1 MATSSKDIEPLWQ
14 RYSDEGVKRGISVTQ
29 FFESN
34 GVPYR
39 SFEKWYKQ
47 RFQHPSVVDCV
58 VGVAPAEIREE
69 VAKPV
74 LHLQKKDCMISYVT
88 IGLTNGIKIEHRK
101 LSYHELLDFIQK
113 IASLCLA

>member
-1 MATSSKDIEPLWQ
+1 MAISSKDIEPLWE

-47 RFQHPSVVDCV
+47 RFQQPSVVDWV
-58 VGVAPAEIREE
+58 VAVAPAEIKEE
-69 VAKPV
+69 VEK
-74 LHLQKKDCMISYVT
+74 LSLNLQKKDCMISYVT
-88 IGLTNGIKIEHRK
+88 IGLSNGIKIEHRK
-101 LSYHELLDFIQK
+101 LSYHELVDFIQK
-113 IASLCLA
+113 IESLCLA

>member
-1 MATSSKDIEPLWQ
+1 MAISSKDIEALWQ

-39 SFEKWYKQ
+39 SFERWYKQ

-58 VGVAPAEIREE
+58 LAGAPAEIKEE
-69 VAKPV
+69 VEKPV
-74 LHLQKKDCMISYVT
+74 LNLQKKECMISYVT

-113 IASLCLA
+113 IEPLCLA